1 MEHYHKFFFV
11 IKFILVFLLLLIYL
25 DKIPKNADLYVIFD
39 TIFKAT
45 LSIFILYFTLKKN
58 TCHIG
63 KEDKILL
70 IITGVL
76 LFLSINFTDLFNS
89 IRDLIKKKNKFMH
102 KQDL

>member
-25 DKIPKNADLYVIFD
+25 DKLPKNSDLFVIFD

-76 LFLSINFTDLFNS
+76 LLLSIHFNDLFNS
-89 IRDLIKKKNKFMH
+89 IRDLIKKKNRFMH
-102 KQDL
+102 KEDL